1 MSPDFD
7 KRQEEVTSD
16 YKKANLLNTKGLPD
30 LDRIKTNK
38 LNQTTSVKYPFRCTM
53 FLNDGI

>member
-30 LDRIKTNK
+30 LDRIKTNE
-38 LNQTTSVKYPFRCTM
+38 LNQTTRDYLKAA
-53 FLNDGI
+53 